1 MKLEYE
7 IGSYNQFRIEIAFFR
22 GVDEGEGSYFVIDN
36 IQVLSPQRAKARVAA
51 LIGLSCPA
59 SRDEIGMI
67 CTLIDDKKI
76 LLPCTEDKDRGPA
89 PTGLSCPGRLDE
101 NGML

>member
-36 IQVLSPQRAKARVAA
+36 IQVLSPQRSKARE
-51 LIGLSCPA
+51 PA
-59 SRDEIGMI
+59 VIRLVFPSYGWMRMA
-67 CTLIDDKKI
+67 CFRPVIDDIK
-76 LLPCTEDKDRGPA
+76 LFLPQRTRIEDR
-89 PTGLSCPGRLDE
+89 S
-101 NGML
+101 